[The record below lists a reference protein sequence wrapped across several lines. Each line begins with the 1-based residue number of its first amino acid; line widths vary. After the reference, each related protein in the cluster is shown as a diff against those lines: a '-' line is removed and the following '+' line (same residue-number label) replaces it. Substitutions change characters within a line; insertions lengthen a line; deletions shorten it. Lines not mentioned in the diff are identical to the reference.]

1 MIQELGRIATEEMY
15 NTFNMGVG
23 MVAFVL
29 EEDTD
34 QTLALLRAQGTEA
47 FVLGQVSNA
56 VEGVQ
61 LK

>member
-1 MIQELGRIATEEMY
+1 MY

-23 MVAFVL
+23 MVAFVS